1 MNKKGFTLI
10 EIIVGI
16 AIGSILLAVAGS
28 MIVSSYKTVYDTTD
42 TDMDKRVVDSAAEV
56 VRTDTQF
63 CFDVRLV
70 SEGSTDVP
78 DVEHEEGWHWIYVK
92 DGQLYRDDQLLFDS
106 SYYNNKSIKIKAN
119 IFVKNDVRVDF
130 NYYLVDRNG
139 KDVYSTRD
147 TLLYLNIQADNLHKG
162 IYNAENAVELS
173 NDDMNGNTDNTKY
186 RLYYRNVMSEV
197 IVPDPNPDPEP
208 IPPEEEK
215 TEKDYTVS
223 DGLVT
228 EGNYVETYTT
238 NGDHKSY
245 RYGSVVYYKGAYWQL
260 VKPENANT
268 EPGKSTGNAE
278 NLGWRKLDTIYD
290 QNSCY
295 LANDVVLYNGVYY
308 RAKVDVSDRVLPNK
322 STNWEVIGN
331 ESDTN
336 ILKILEKNYKKYPIH
351 KIEPYIRT
359 VQDVYWPK
367 DTKFIEVHSCTPD
380 NCKFSPYQASKQ
392 YSVGS
397 YVIDQNNNLYYKGFQ
412 GERLA
417 PGNASSGWIK
427 LSLYY
432 DANSSYLK
440 DDIIAGVKKGNTALT
455 YFKALQKI
463 TIDHSMT
470 LSGYWEEYT
479 LQESN

>member
-173 NDDMNGNTDNTKY
+173 NDDINGNTDNTKY

-197 IVPDPNPDPEP
+197 IVPDPNPDPKP
-208 IPPEEEK
+208 DPVPEKEE
-215 TEKDYTVS
+215 DYTLS
-223 DGLVT
+223 EGMVT
-228 EGNYVETYTT
+228 EGNYMEEYAQ
-238 NGDHKSY
+238 GRHFGYKK
-245 RYGSVVYYKGAYWQL
+245 GSVVFHNGSYWQL
-260 VKPENANT
+260 IVEEYANLP
-268 EPGKSTGNAE
+268 PGKHAKKI
-278 NLGWRKLDTIYD
+278 GWRKLNIDFA
-290 QNSCY
+290 QNSYY
-295 LANDVVLYNGVYY
+295 LKNDVVLYNNTYY
-308 RAKVDVSDRVLPNK
+308 RANTDIVGESPDQSNQWIRVGSKDDSD
-322 STNWEVIGN
+322 
-331 ESDTN
+331 
-336 ILKILEKNYKKYPIH
+336 ILEKLKELQSAEETKIQV
-351 KIEPYIRT
+351 IEPYIET
-359 VQDVYWPK
+359 VQNKYWPK
-367 DTKFIEVHSCTPD
+367 SCAFTDVRECGYNKFNLGTDYE
-380 NCKFSPYQASKQ
+380 K
-392 YSVGS
+392 GS
-397 YVIDQNNNLYYKGFQ
+397 YVIDDNGILYYKGFKTITDY
-412 GERLA
+412 G

-427 LSLYY
+427 LSLFY
-432 DANSSYLK
+432 DANSSYCVGDVIADTVTSNKQLIYKSALK
-440 DDIIAGVKKGNTALT
+440 QVDVSG
-455 YFKALQKI
+455 
-463 TIDHSMT
+463 TIGD
-470 LSGYWEEYT
+470 LNYWEIVMIE
-479 LQESN
+479 